1 MKKVIIAILIVF
13 LAGLIFIS
21 RARNKEISDIKEVIN
36 YLCSDEIKD
45 REYKTDGNK
54 KASEYINNLYN
65 EMNLEFVF
73 ENSYLNSFNCGGMN
87 INNVVGKISGED
99 SKKAIIITAHFDAW
113 CNGAV
118 DNASGVS
125 SVIEIARNLK
135 KFSETNKL
143 NVDVIFLMANAEM
156 AGFIGSK
163 DFVAKLPSLGYESA
177 YNINIDC
184 IGIKDSYNSN
194 GLGLKNISH
203 IDESEKLYSEIKEVL
218 AEENIDYVDDF
229 STEKSKLSYEQGQGV
244 SDYISFE
251 EKGYPN
257 IHIAQKGLGKFILNE
272 NDKPNLIDYRKIKNL
287 SEAISKYIE
296 KRTADLLSS
305 TAAQYYNL

>member
-21 RARNKEISDIKEVIN
+21 RERNKEIPDIKEVIN
-36 YLCSDEIKD
+36 YLCSDEVKD
-45 REYKTDGNK
+45 REYKSDGNK
-54 KASEYINNLYN
+54 KVEEYINNLYK
-65 EMNLEFVF
+65 EINLQYVF
-73 ENSYLNSFNCGGMN
+73 EESYFSSFSYNGMKLNN
-87 INNVVGKISGED
+87 IIGKISGENN
-99 SKKAIIITAHFDAW
+99 KKAIIITAHFDAW

-125 SVIEIARNLK
+125 AVIEIARNLK

-203 IDESEKLYSEIKEVL
+203 IDESEKLYSEIKEIL

>member
-1 MKKVIIAILIVF
+1 MKKVIIIIFIIFSLS
-13 LAGLIFIS
+13 LIFINKE
-21 RARNKEISDIKEVIN
+21 RNKEVSDIKEVIN

-45 REYKTDGNK
+45 REYKIDGNK

-125 SVIEIARNLK
+125 SVIEIAKNLK
-135 KFSETNKL
+135 EFSETNKL
-143 NVDVIFLMANAEM
+143 NQDVIFLMTNAELS
-156 AGFIGSK
+156 GYKGSE
-163 DFVAKLPSLGYESA
+163 DFVLKLSELNYENV

-184 IGIKDSYNSN
+184 IGIKDSINSS
-194 GLGLKNISH
+194 GLGLKNLSRLE
-203 IDESEKLYSEIKEVL
+203 ESKKLYSGIKEVL
-218 AEENIDYVDDF
+218 GEYEIDYVDDF
-229 STEKSKLSYEQGQGV
+229 STEKSKDAYEQGYGV
-244 SDYISFE
+244 SDYVLFE
-251 EKGYPN
+251 QNGYPN
-257 IHIAQKGLGKFILNE
+257 IHIAQKGIGEFILNE
-272 NDKPNLIDYRKIKNL
+272 NDDPNLIDYRKIKK
-287 SEAISKYIE
+287 ISDVLAHYIE
-296 KRTADLLSS
+296 EADF
-305 TAAQYYNL
+305 

>member
-1 MKKVIIAILIVF
+1 MKKVIIIIFIIFSLS
-13 LAGLIFIS
+13 LIFINKE
-21 RARNKEISDIKEVIN
+21 RNKEVSDIKEVIN

-125 SVIEIARNLK
+125 SVIEIAKNLK
-135 KFSETNKL
+135 EFSETNKL
-143 NVDVIFLMANAEM
+143 NQDVIFLMTNAELS
-156 AGFIGSK
+156 GYKGSE
-163 DFVAKLPSLGYESA
+163 DFVLKLSELNYENV

-184 IGIKDSYNSN
+184 IGIKDSINSS
-194 GLGLKNISH
+194 GLGLKNLSRLE
-203 IDESEKLYSEIKEVL
+203 ESKKLYSGIKEVL
-218 AEENIDYVDDF
+218 GEYEIDYVDDF
-229 STEKSKLSYEQGQGV
+229 STEKSKDAYEQGYGV
-244 SDYISFE
+244 SDYVPFE
-251 EKGYPN
+251 QNGYPN
-257 IHIAQKGLGKFILNE
+257 IHIAQKGIGEFILNE
-272 NDKPNLIDYRKIKNL
+272 NDDPNLIDYRKIKK
-287 SEAISKYIE
+287 ISDVLAHYIE
-296 KRTADLLSS
+296 EADF
-305 TAAQYYNL
+305 

>member
-21 RARNKEISDIKEVIN
+21 RERNKGISDIKEVIN

-54 KASEYINNLYN
+54 KVEEYINNLYN
-65 EMNLEFVF
+65 EMNLEYVF
-73 ENSYLNSFNCGGMN
+73 EESYLNSFNCGAIK
-87 INNVVGKISGED
+87 INNIVGKISGEN

-125 SVIEIARNLK
+125 AVIEIARNLK
-135 KFSETNKL
+135 VFSETNKL
-143 NVDVIFLMANAEM
+143 YQDVIFLMTNAEM
-156 AGFIGSK
+156 NGFSGSE
-163 DFVAKLPSLGYESA
+163 DFVSKLPKLEYDKV

-194 GLGLKNISH
+194 GLGLKNLSYLE
-203 IDESEKLYSEIKEVL
+203 ESEKLYSGIKEVL
-218 AEENIDYVDDF
+218 EEHGIDYVDDF
-229 STEKSKLSYEQGQGV
+229 STEKSKYAYEQGQGV
-244 SDYISFE
+244 SDFISFE
-251 EKGYPN
+251 KKGYPN
-257 IHIAQKGLGKFILNE
+257 IHIAQKGLGEFILNE
-272 NDKPNLIDYRKIKNL
+272 NDDPNLIDYEKIKKL
-287 SEAISKYIE
+287 SEALSKYIQ
-296 KRTADLLSS
+296 KADL
-305 TAAQYYNL
+305 